1 MSRDKYLL
9 EPHQDDGV
17 AIKLGGGSDFKMGV
31 IVSTD
36 QCPRIKVRTLLYG
49 KTDTLLMQS
58 RNLGLLYSDPPPQRC
73 AEVLAENDAREVATA
88 EINEFWHNKPV
99 NLVQTE
105 KRKLSAD
112 HRDQVAAGGHPGRVN
127 LITGFS

>member
-58 RNLGLLYSDPPPQRC
+58 RNLGLLSGPDLDLWGPW
-73 AEVLAENDAREVATA
+73 A
-88 EINEFWHNKPV
+88 
-99 NLVQTE
+99 VQNVGAPLT
-105 KRKLSAD
+105 KSF
-112 HRDQVAAGGHPGRVN
+112 H
-127 LITGFS
+127 